1 MATTIT
7 SPNTNDVVNW
17 AYQYSLAC
25 AKLSAAESAATS
37 SATRKVDTAAAK
49 ASFNAT
55 MKSLVP
61 TDVQSSV
68 QFQYM
73 DALTA
78 YNTDMAAAT
87 NEAGR
92 QAAMTNLYTALG
104 NITMPSATSTT
115 LDSLVSDTLSAQK
128 TNLSNAAADLA
139 AMLSDASSMASNAGT
154 AWLSAVA
161 SGANTLN
168 SKASSLTEST
178 IALLSQLGLDTSG
191 VSTPTISTE
200 AASTFAAASAA
211 AATGGSSGAI
221 LNAALAGYLVAN
233 QATGT
238 DTG

>member
-25 AKLSAAESAATS
+25 AKLSSAESAATS
-37 SATRKVDTAAAK
+37 SATRRSDIATAQ

-61 TDVQSSV
+61 SDAQSSV

-87 NEAGR
+87 DEAGR
-92 QAAMTNLYTALG
+92 QAAMTNLYSALG
-104 NITMPSATSTT
+104 NITPPSATSTT
-115 LDSLVSDTLSAQK
+115 LSSLITDTLSAQQA
-128 TNLSNAAADLA
+128 NLSNAAAEIA
-139 AMLSDASSMASNAGT
+139 SMLSDASSMASNAGT
-154 AWLSAVA
+154 AWLSAVS
-161 SGANTLN
+161 SGANTFN
-168 SKASSLTEST
+168 SQAASLTESN
-178 IALLSQLGLDTSG
+178 IALLSQLGMDTSG
-191 VSTPTISTE
+191 ITAPTISTE

-221 LNAALAGYLVAN
+221 LNAALAGYLLAS